1 MSLDKKKKVTFCS
14 KYIFFVSS
22 FFTFN
27 FARLPAGQGLLSG
40 RCSSNQ
46 RRHDS
51 LPSSISAGKSLNCA
65 NLEINLTRYQAA
77 IGNHHSVAGRSQIVI
92 CLRCKKK
99 KKIKNEKQKVFR
111 VVSAHLTTFILQ
123 KKKKVNKRQRMQN
136 KTTRTHV
143 CHD

>member
-1 MSLDKKKKVTFCS
+1 MGVPN
-14 KYIFFVSS
+14 IFFFL
-22 FFTFN
+22 FFFITFN

-46 RRHDS
+46 RRHVS

-99 KKIKNEKQKVFR
+99 NKNEKQNKKVFR
-111 VVSAHLTTFILQ
+111 SVSAYLTTFILQ
-123 KKKKVNKRQRMQN
+123 KEKGCRTKTTTTKKKQ
-136 KTTRTHV
+136 THV